1 MENTEPIGRAT
12 KNKRTFKREL
22 TCERSNSILF
32 FFCGNLLCLITK
44 DVRTMLWRRRRCC
57 SVLCLALR
65 VSVSCC
71 YQQPAPCCV
80 CVGEEEAS
88 WITPSCILKV
98 SRSSSPPF
106 QPVPTCF
113 IVCVKVQ
120 KEKIDPVDIYFQHGR
135 FLGIFLFLP
144 SPVCWSFFYY
154 YYYFREFQLIFI

>member
-1 MENTEPIGRAT
+1 MENTEPIGSDKEQTNVQTWTDLWAIKFDLR
-12 KNKRTFKREL
+12 F
-22 TCERSNSILF
+22 LF
-32 FFCGNLLCLITK
+32 GNLLCLVTR
-44 DVRTMLWRRRRCC
+44 DARTMLWRRRRCC

-88 WITPSCILKV
+88 WITPSCISKV
-98 SRSSSPPF
+98 SRSSSPPPF

-120 KEKIDPVDIYFQHGR
+120 KEKIDPVDISNMAD
-135 FLGIFLFLP
+135 FLVFLFPL
-144 SPVCWSFFYY
+144 SSLLVFFLLLL
-154 YYYFREFQLIFI
+154 F